1 MIIVSDTSVI
11 TNLKQIGYLEILE
24 KLFKRVIV
32 PQKVSEEL
40 LRIEGRD
47 QLFEENSW
55 LEVRETLNKPLYEKL
70 LKRVDP
76 GEAESIA
83 LALENKADLL
93 LIDERKG
100 RKVAEEYGL
109 TITGWVGILID
120 AKSKNYVNDIKP
132 ILDKLIYDIGFRI
145 SPKLYQKVLIMVNE

>member
-11 TNLKQIGYLEILE
+11 TNLKQIGQLEILE

-47 QLFEENSW
+47 LLFEENSW

-70 LKRVDP
+70 LKIVDP

-93 LIDERKG
+93 LIDEKKG

-109 TITGWVGILID
+109 AITGLVGILID
-120 AKSKNYVNDIKP
+120 AKSKNYINDIKP
-132 ILDKLIYDIGFRI
+132 ILDELIYDIGFRV
-145 SPKLYQKVLIMVNE
+145 SPKLYHKVLKMANE

>member
-1 MIIVSDTSVI
+1 
-11 TNLKQIGYLEILE
+11 
-24 KLFKRVIV
+24 
-32 PQKVSEEL
+32 
-40 LRIEGRD
+40 
-47 QLFEENSW
+47 
-55 LEVRETLNKPLYEKL
+55 
-70 LKRVDP
+70 
-76 GEAESIA
+76 
-83 LALENKADLL
+83 LENKADLL

-109 TITGWVGILID
+109 TITGLVGILID

>member
-109 TITGWVGILID
+109 TITGLVGILID

>member
-11 TNLKQIGYLEILE
+11 TNLKQIGQLEILE

-93 LIDERKG
+93 LIDEKKG

-109 TITGWVGILID
+109 AITGLVGILID
-120 AKSKNYVNDIKP
+120 AKSKNYINDIKS
-132 ILDKLIYDIGFRI
+132 LLGFWSSRRELAI
-145 SPKLYQKVLIMVNE
+145 F

>member
-11 TNLKQIGYLEILE
+11 TNLKQIGHLDILE

-32 PQKVSEEL
+32 PKKVSEEL

-47 QLFEENSW
+47 HLFDENSW
-55 LEVRETLNKPLYEKL
+55 LEIKETLNKPFYEEL

-109 TITGWVGILID
+109 TITGLIGILID
-120 AKSKNYVNDIKP
+120 AKSKGYIDDIRP
-132 ILDKLIYDIGFRI
+132 ILDRLIYEIGFRI
-145 SPKLYQKVLIMVNE
+145 SPKLYQKVLRMVNE

>member
-109 TITGWVGILID
+109 TITGLIGILID

>member
-47 QLFEENSW
+47 QLFEENNW

-109 TITGWVGILID
+109 TITGLVGILID